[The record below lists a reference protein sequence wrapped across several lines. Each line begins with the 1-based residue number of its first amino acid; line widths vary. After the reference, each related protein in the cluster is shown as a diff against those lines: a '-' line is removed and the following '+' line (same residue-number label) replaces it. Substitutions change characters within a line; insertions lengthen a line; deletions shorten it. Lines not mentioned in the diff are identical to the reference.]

1 MRMLVGDR
9 KPWYAVVLNEA
20 VSDTHRALR
29 DEDPPGVRKSTVEA
43 VA

>member
-1 MRMLVGDR
+1 MLVGDR

-20 VSDTHRALR
+20 VSGYAPCSAR
-29 DEDPPGVRKSTVEA
+29 DEAPPGVRNSILEA